1 MLSVV
6 STRKP
11 VLVAVVVLALSLT
24 SCSSP
29 TQEAR
34 SLAIAALR
42 DEYATLKSVTQD
54 LASTSTSPANALS
67 RAEQGDLGIVWPNP
81 VDNGTDVSAPTF
93 RTIFDMSADST
104 SIRFSAVLEAK
115 GETGGGFT
123 SGQASVYLC
132 VHVSETIPSSSAPT
146 VRGVKCRAD
155 ISSLLKGRSE
165 NELVGFSTIE
175 HQQ

>member
-1 MLSVV
+1 MA
-6 STRKP
+6 STRRA
-11 VLVAVVVLALSLT
+11 VLVLVLGLSLGLGLT
-24 SCSSP
+24 GCSSP

-54 LASTSTSPANALS
+54 LASTSTSPAHALS

-81 VDNGTDVSAPTF
+81 VDNGTDASAPTF

-104 SIRFSAVLEAK
+104 SIQFSSALEAK

-132 VHVSETIPSSSAPT
+132 VHVSETVPSSSAPT
-146 VRGVKCRAD
+146 VRVVKCRAD
-155 ISSLLKGRSE
+155 ISSLLKSRSE
-165 NELVGFSTIE
+165 NELVGFSMIE
-175 HQQ
+175 RQQ